1 MKNRPNKAR
10 VNIPMCCACILLCL
24 TLFSFHLCGGLY
36 AKYTASGQGSDS
48 ARVIKFSN
56 ITITETGD
64 FYEANKLMIIPGV
77 DIKKEAKVNFKGSEA
92 ATYVF
97 VKVTQTAAWSVEPGN
112 KAFSLSASGKELMSW
127 QIADGWDYL
136 ADTQYVY
143 YRTLEPNQQLND
155 VDIIKDGKIN
165 VSADITKGEL
175 GALGD
180 VAIGLRA
187 TVVQATGFENA
198 AAAWASVSA
207 KGG

>member
-36 AKYTASGQGSDS
+36 AKYTASGEGSDS

-77 DIKKEAKVNFKGSEA
+77 NIKKEAKVNFKGSEA

-97 VKVTQTAAWSVEPGN
+97 VKVTPTAWSVAPDN
-112 KAFSLSASGKELMSW
+112 KAFSLWAGAKELMNW

-155 VDIIKDGKIN
+155 VDIIKDGKIT
-165 VSADITKGEL
+165 VSAAITKGEL
-175 GALGD
+175 GALTG

>member
-1 MKNRPNKAR
+1 MYRQSKLKL
-10 VNIPMCCACILLCL
+10 NIPMCIACVLLCL
-24 TLFSFHLCGGLY
+24 TLFSFHFCGGLY
-36 AKYTASGQGSDS
+36 AKYTASGEGSDS
-48 ARVIKFSN
+48 ARVIKFNN
-56 ITITETGD
+56 ITLTETGD
-64 FYEANKLMIIPGV
+64 FYDGNKLMIIPGV
-77 DIKKEAKVNFKGSEA
+77 DIKKEAKVDFEGSEA

-97 VKVTQTAAWSVEPGN
+97 VKVTPTAWSAAPDN
-112 KAFSLSASGKELMSW
+112 KAFSLSAGAKELMSW

-143 YRTLEPNQQLND
+143 YRTLEPNQKLD
-155 VDIIKDGKIN
+155 GVDIIKDGKIE
-165 VSADITKGEL
+165 VSAAITKGEL
-175 GALGD
+175 GALTG